1 MLLIFGT
8 RAVED
13 LLRTLVFVCRV
24 CGQRDEQRILRRRT
38 RLSLF
43 FVPVLTVSTR
53 YLLECS
59 HCGTVSPISKEEAQ
73 GSVRWASNSDQ

>member
-1 MLLIFGT
+1 MF
-8 RAVED
+8 
-13 LLRTLVFVCRV
+13 
-24 CGQRDEQRILRRRT
+24 RRRT

-73 GSVRWASNSDQ
+73 GSVRWAGNSDQ